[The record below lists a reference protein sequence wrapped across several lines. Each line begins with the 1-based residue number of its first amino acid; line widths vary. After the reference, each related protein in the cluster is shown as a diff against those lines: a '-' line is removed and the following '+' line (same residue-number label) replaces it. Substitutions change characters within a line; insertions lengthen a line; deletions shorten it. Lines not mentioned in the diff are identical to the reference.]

1 MPVPRFPEMGNVNGR
16 LPDYDVQPKTA
27 RTIEGVGRRGA
38 VLLFLRRGCL
48 DGRLPVAPPSRR
60 TLSGCKFQ
68 SSPAEGEGRV
78 VRLAGAL
85 RRVGRLVGAVL
96 HTFTTLLPRCIQAHS
111 TRRLRSDMEGTPGV
125 QLRVVAAL
133 GTSFYVQ
140 QRDERDWQWRT
151 VTIADT
157 RSAADPLAEELRRA
171 LEESPYSPVAPVRVV
186 SDVELAQ
193 EKRIAIAARA
203 VLRRAGQRP

>member
-1 MPVPRFPEMGNVNGR
+1 
-16 LPDYDVQPKTA
+16 
-27 RTIEGVGRRGA
+27 
-38 VLLFLRRGCL
+38 
-48 DGRLPVAPPSRR
+48 
-60 TLSGCKFQ
+60 
-68 SSPAEGEGRV
+68 
-78 VRLAGAL
+78 
-85 RRVGRLVGAVL
+85 
-96 HTFTTLLPRCIQAHS
+96 
-111 TRRLRSDMEGTPGV
+111 MEGTPGV

-157 RSAADPLAEELRRA
+157 RSAADALAEELRRA
-171 LEESPYSPVAPVRVV
+171 LEESPYSPVTPVRVV